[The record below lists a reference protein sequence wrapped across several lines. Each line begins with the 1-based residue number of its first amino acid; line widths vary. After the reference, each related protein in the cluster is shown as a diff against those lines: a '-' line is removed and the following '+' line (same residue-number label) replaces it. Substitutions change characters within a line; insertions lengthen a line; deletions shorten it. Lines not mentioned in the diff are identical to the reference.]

1 MSVTDSI
8 TSWMINGCDS
18 RGGKLKFT
26 GLCCVLACSPQAN
39 RYSETV
45 FNKELNPIA
54 SVRQRESLGCDG
66 FNDDMTTTGT
76 VGSSVGLFHDKL
88 CVSMF
93 KSCEMLRDRTEVF
106 VHE

>member
-1 MSVTDSI
+1 MRQ
-8 TSWMINGCDS
+8 S
-18 RGGKLKFT
+18 RRWKLKFT

-45 FNKELNPIA
+45 FKKELNPIA

-76 VGSSVGLFHDKL
+76 VGLFDDKL

-93 KSCEMLRDRTEVF
+93 KSCEMLRD
-106 VHE
+106 